1 MRKQFV
7 DVSGTRAWGNYRFCS
22 ERQRGGA
29 NQSGAMLSRPAAALA
44 TDSAAVEIH
53 SLCET
58 GHGESEEYTLRAPP
72 PGRRILLVFLNLK

>member
-1 MRKQFV
+1 
-7 DVSGTRAWGNYRFCS
+7 
-22 ERQRGGA
+22 
-29 NQSGAMLSRPAAALA
+29 MLSRPAAALA